1 MTWSYSVVLA
11 RLGVQMTHES
21 GQCVLDLAEHETRT
35 AEIDPECPHSVL
47 EEVFEVLSGAMEAGL
62 ISAETRR
69 PPGERT
75 CLVIEATSIVGVVSS
90 LLPDGMRLFARVR
103 PKVGTARMLE
113 LAVLAKMMPDWNGGV
128 FVSESVEDALLEWTI
143 GAFDHALHV
152 LLARGGLRNTHER
165 VNATLVNKV
174 TGRLLVVPW
183 LRNVSRGRPHLVPCE
198 FPSLE
203 FDNPVNRFLR
213 WAIYVGITVARTV
226 TRSDRLV
233 ERLEKRDRQFAGARL
248 VRPPSPWPDPHALPA
263 NLRHYAQAVTLAR
276 LVLNNIR
283 VGVNAGRVEGTSIS
297 LDMNKVYERAFC
309 NCIQTL
315 HPEAYKQ
322 DEWSVPLLRQSRDGS
337 GAEVAKTM
345 TMIPD
350 IWIDGDQERFPIVM
364 DTKWKQ
370 VFRKSEAV
378 VANEL
383 SATGPVRLRPE
394 DLYQATA
401 YALET
406 LHRRPSY
413 GNEDITGCLAALIY
427 PTTAVVSDLGREI
440 RVGNARIIIQ
450 LVGWNVTVPAE
461 NEVRE
466 IWSRLTRLAL
476 RS

>member
-1 MTWSYSVVLA
+1 MTWSYSVLLA
-11 RLGVQMTHES
+11 RLGVQMAHES

-35 AEIDPECPHSVL
+35 AEIAPECPHSVL
-47 EEVFEVLSGAMEAGL
+47 EQVFEALSGAMEAGL
-62 ISAETRR
+62 VSAETRR
-69 PPGERT
+69 PPGGRT

-90 LLPDGMRLFARVR
+90 PLPDGSRLFVRVR

-113 LAVLAKMMPDWNGGV
+113 LAVLAGMMPDWNGGV
-128 FVSESVEDALLEWTI
+128 HVSESVEDALLEWTI
-143 GAFDHALHV
+143 GAFDNALRV

-165 VNATLVNKV
+165 VSATLVNKV

-213 WAIYVGITVARTV
+213 WAIHVGITVARTV
-226 TRSDRLV
+226 TRSGELV

-248 VRPPSPWPDPHALPA
+248 VRPILPWPDPHALPA
-263 NLRHYAQAVTLAR
+263 NLRHYAQVVTLAR
-276 LVLNNIR
+276 LVLDSIR

-309 NCIQTL
+309 NCIQAL
-315 HPEAYKQ
+315 HPEACMQ
-322 DEWSVPLLRQSRDGS
+322 DEWPVRLLRQSRDGDCV
-337 GAEVAKTM
+337 EVAKTM

-370 VFRKSEAV
+370 VFRKGAAAA
-378 VANEL
+378 ANDL
-383 SATGPVRLRPE
+383 PITGSVRLRPE

-401 YALET
+401 YALEV
-406 LHRRPSY
+406 LHRRSSH
-413 GNEDITGCLAALIY
+413 GNGDMDGCIAALVY
-427 PTTAVVSDLGREI
+427 PTTAVVADLAREI
-440 RVGNARIIIQ
+440 RVGNAKILIR
-450 LVGWNVTVPAE
+450 LVGWNVTLSAE

-466 IWSRLTRLAL
+466 IWSRITRLAS